1 MMNYFETFVPGKW
14 VLAGEHA
21 VLRGG
26 RAVALPRHDIGLRLT
41 FEPDSRLSRLEV
53 DPMPAQ
59 DVIQG
64 LASALIDK
72 IKVLKGVSVQAPR
85 GILKLQSSIPIGGGL
100 GSSSALCVAMVRLMT
115 SGQRLSVIEQI
126 EWATELENRF
136 HGRSSGMDISVA
148 TLGRPILFAQGPI
161 YEPIQVSSL
170 PSFRFH
176 DTELR
181 AKTLDCIEKVA
192 SLASRDPVRAAELD
206 EKMKQAALDSVDAL
220 VAYERGETERS
231 LQALSQAIHSA
242 QECFEGW
249 GLVPERV
256 SELAQKIKRSGALA
270 VKLTGAGN
278 GGFLVS
284 LWPSE

>member
-1 MMNYFETFVPGKW
+1 MTAYLETFVPGKW

-26 RAVALPRHDIGLRLT
+26 RAIALPRHDIGLRMT
-41 FEPDSRLSRLEV
+41 FDPDASLSRLEV

-59 DVIQG
+59 EVVQG
-64 LASALIDK
+64 LVAVLIEK
-72 IKVLKGVSVQAPR
+72 TSKAKGVSVQEPK
-85 GILKLQSSIPIGGGL
+85 GILKLASTIPIGGGL

-115 SGQRLSVIEQI
+115 GGLKLSTLEQI

-136 HGRSSGMDISVA
+136 HGRSSGMDVTVA
-148 TLGRPILFAQGPI
+148 TLGRPILFARGPS
-161 YEPIQVSSL
+161 YEKIEVSSL
-170 PSFRFH
+170 PTFRFH

-181 AKTLDCIEKVA
+181 AKTLDCIERVSSIAKKDPA
-192 SLASRDPVRAAELD
+192 LAERLD
-206 EKMKQAALDSVDAL
+206 EQMKRSAIESVDAL
-220 VAYERGETERS
+220 VAYDRGETEKALQS
-231 LQALSQAIHSA
+231 LAKAMNAA

-249 GLVPERV
+249 MLVPERV
-256 SELAQKIKRSGALA
+256 SELALKIKRSGALA

-284 LWPSE
+284 LWPS

>member
-1 MMNYFETFVPGKW
+1 MTAYFETFVPGKW

-26 RAVALPRHDIGLRLT
+26 RAVALPRHDIGLRLM
-41 FEPDSRLSRLEV
+41 FEPDSRLSRLEI

-59 DVIQG
+59 EVIQG
-64 LASALIDK
+64 LASALIE
-72 IKVLKGVSVQAPR
+72 KVEREKGIVLQEPR
-85 GILKLQSSIPIGGGL
+85 GILKFQSTIPIGGGL

-115 SGQRLSVIEQI
+115 ASLRLSVIEQI

-136 HGRSSGMDISVA
+136 HGRSSGMDVTVA
-148 TLGRPILFAQGPI
+148 TLGRPILFARGPS
-161 YEPIQVSSL
+161 YELIQVTSL
-170 PSFRFH
+170 PNFRFH

-181 AKTLDCIEKVA
+181 AKTLDCIEKV
-192 SLASRDPVRAAELD
+192 SMLARHDLITATKLD
-206 EKMKQAALDSVDAL
+206 EKMKQAAIDSVDAL
-220 VAYERGETERS
+220 VAYDRGETDRS
-231 LQALSQAIHSA
+231 LQSLARAMNSA

-249 GLVPERV
+249 NLVPERV
-256 SELAQKIKRSGALA
+256 SELALKIKRSGALA

-284 LWPSE
+284 LWPS